1 MRNVDIEKAVLLY
14 YERLTLSCEDIRQI
28 FGVTGKATVSKLKQ
42 QVIDYWAE
50 RGKNPVFRSAR
61 IITEDAY
68 EAWGLDIDDLEHRLN
83 KLRKLRQ

>member
-28 FGVTGKATVSKLKQ
+28 FGVTSKSTVSRLKK
-42 QVIDYWAE
+42 QVINYWAE
-50 RGKNPVFRSAR
+50 RGKNPVFRPAR
-61 IITEDAY
+61 IITTDAY
-68 EAWGLDIDDLEHRLN
+68 EAWGLDIANLEHRLN